1 MLFVERLGKMPE
13 NYAEMKAICRDWEKK
28 AESKIKEIPCK
39 EGPLF
44 NRYVSAKSV
53 SEICF
58 YRFRKENLSSHF
70 IDVVYDSDLNLLGFS
85 VSKIITVRSSK
96 SPQKHNFLFLHYM
109 TSNPHMFE
117 VANRTKNIG
126 GVILENL
133 KTRCQEEN
141 LEGIFTE
148 PTLSAMSYFYRMDFV
163 DTDLQRE
170 KPKDRTVPR
179 KAIAYRIES
188 R

>member
-1 MLFVERLGKMPE
+1 
-13 NYAEMKAICRDWEKK
+13 
-28 AESKIKEIPCK
+28 
-39 EGPLF
+39 
-44 NRYVSAKSV
+44 
-53 SEICF
+53 
-58 YRFRKENLSSHF
+58 
-70 IDVVYDSDLNLLGFS
+70 
-85 VSKIITVRSSK
+85 
-96 SPQKHNFLFLHYM
+96 
-109 TSNPHMFE
+109 MFE

-170 KPKDRTVPR
+170 KPKDRTVPG

>member
-1 MLFVERLGKMPE
+1 MLFIERLQRTPE
-13 NYAEMKAICRDWEKK
+13 NYAEMKAVCSDWEKK
-28 AESKIKEIPCK
+28 AESKIEESPSK
-39 EGPLF
+39 EGALF
-44 NRYVSAKSV
+44 SRYVSAKSV

-58 YRFRKENLSSHF
+58 YRFRKEKLSSHF
-70 IDVVYDSDLNLLGFS
+70 IDIVYDSDLNLLGFS
-85 VSKIITVRSSK
+85 VSKIITLRSSEPPREHK
-96 SPQKHNFLFLHYM
+96 FLFLHYM

-133 KTRCQEEN
+133 KIRCVEED
-141 LEGIFTE
+141 LQGIFTE

-163 DTDLQRE
+163 DTDLRRE
-170 KPKDRTVPR
+170 TPKDRTVPR